1 MTSVKRMKSTR
12 KLQLALAPSIA
23 SAVPTSRPLYDI
35 KDCVYNYNGFSSD
48 EFGAP
53 FRGREHHKRKKK
65 GRR

>member
-1 MTSVKRMKSTR
+1 MKSTR
-12 KLQLALAPSIA
+12 KLQLTLAILGA
-23 SAVPTSRPLYDI
+23 NVVPTSRPLYDI
-35 KDCVYNYNGFSSD
+35 KDYVYNPNGVSPD